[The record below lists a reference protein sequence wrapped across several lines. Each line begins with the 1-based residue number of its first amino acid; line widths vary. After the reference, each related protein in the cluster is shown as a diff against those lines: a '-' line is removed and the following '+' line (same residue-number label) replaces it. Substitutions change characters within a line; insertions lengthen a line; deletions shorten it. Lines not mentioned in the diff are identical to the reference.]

1 LDNGRVIP
9 GRFSW
14 AIVPASWAFGRSAKA
29 LPATRAIIGQN
40 TGGRHVALSFLS
52 RGHVAA
58 QLKSP
63 MSSPDRMRLRR
74 LLLKTLPMGAV
85 PVASISSL
93 ARAAEPASGG
103 RPISMVLPFPPGG
116 SVDIVARQL
125 QPGLK
130 SGLGQTVVVDNKPG
144 AGGLIA
150 SSTVARAKPDGNTLL
165 MAFDTHAINP
175 FAYKNLPYD
184 TFKDF
189 TPISQLVR
197 FPLVIAAN
205 PALSASNV
213 RELVELARANP
224 KGVRYASSGIGSL
237 NQLAAEALATDAG
250 VQFLHVPYKGGGPAV
265 QAVLAGEVDLF
276 FSSYAAVQAHIAAK
290 TIKVLGV
297 TGSSRIKQLPQVP
310 TVAEQGFKGFEAY
323 SWIGVFGPAHM
334 QPDTVTRLHDALG
347 VAIRQPKVVEAL
359 TAQGFEIAVGT
370 PADLGNLVRHEHDKW
385 QAVARKANIQ
395 FE

>member
-1 LDNGRVIP
+1 
-9 GRFSW
+9 
-14 AIVPASWAFGRSAKA
+14 
-29 LPATRAIIGQN
+29 
-40 TGGRHVALSFLS
+40 
-52 RGHVAA
+52 
-58 QLKSP
+58 
-63 MSSPDRMRLRR
+63 MSTPDRMRLRR
-74 LLLKTLPMGAV
+74 LLLKSLPMGAM
-85 PVASISSL
+85 PVASLASL
-93 ARAAEPASGG
+93 AQVAHAADAATSS
-103 RPISMVLPFPPGG
+103 RPISVVLPFPPGG

-130 SGLGQTVVVDNKPG
+130 TTLGQTVVVDNKPG

-150 SSTVARAKPDGNTLL
+150 SNTVARAKPDGNTLL

-189 TPISQLVR
+189 TPITQLVR

-213 RELVELARANP
+213 RDLVELARTNP
-224 KGVRYASSGIGSL
+224 NAVRYASSGIGSL

-250 VQFLHVPYKGGGPAV
+250 VHFLHVPYKGGGPAV

-297 TGSSRIKQLPQVP
+297 TGTSRIKQLPQVP

-323 SWIGVFGPAHM
+323 SWIGVFGPAHL
-334 QPDTVTRLHDALG
+334 QPEVVTRLHDAF
-347 VAIRQPKVVEAL
+347 ATSIKQQKVVEAL
-359 TAQGFEIAVGT
+359 TAQGFEIAVGSPT
-370 PADLGNLVRHEHDKW
+370 DLGNLVRHEHDKW

-395 FE
+395 FD

>member
-1 LDNGRVIP
+1 
-9 GRFSW
+9 
-14 AIVPASWAFGRSAKA
+14 
-29 LPATRAIIGQN
+29 
-40 TGGRHVALSFLS
+40 
-52 RGHVAA
+52 
-58 QLKSP
+58 

-74 LLLKTLPMGAV
+74 LLLKSLPMSAM
-85 PVASISSL
+85 PVASL
-93 ARAAEPASGG
+93 AGLVQPSHAAEPSATS

-125 QPGLK
+125 QPGLQT
-130 SGLGQTVVVDNKPG
+130 SLGQTVVVDNKPG

-189 TPISQLVR
+189 TPITQLVR

-213 RELVELARANP
+213 RELIELAKSNP
-224 KGVRYASSGIGSL
+224 NAVRYASSGIGSL
-237 NQLAAEALATDAG
+237 NQLAAEALATEAG
-250 VQFLHVPYKGGGPAV
+250 VHFLHVPYKGGGPAV

-276 FSSYAAVQAHIAAK
+276 FSSYAAVQAHVAAK

-297 TGSSRIKQLPQVP
+297 TGTSRIKQMPQVP
-310 TVAEQGFKGFEAY
+310 TVAEQGYKGFEAY

-334 QPDTVTRLHDALG
+334 QQDTVMRLHDALG
-347 VAIRQPKVVEAL
+347 ASIRQPRVVEAL
-359 TAQGFEIAVGT
+359 TAQGFEIAVGS

-385 QAVARKANIQ
+385 QSVARKANIQ
-395 FE
+395 FD

>member
-1 LDNGRVIP
+1 
-9 GRFSW
+9 
-14 AIVPASWAFGRSAKA
+14 
-29 LPATRAIIGQN
+29 
-40 TGGRHVALSFLS
+40 
-52 RGHVAA
+52 
-58 QLKSP
+58 
-63 MSSPDRMRLRR
+63 MRLRR
-74 LLLKTLPMGAV
+74 LLLKSLPMSAM
-85 PVASISSL
+85 PLASL
-93 ARAAEPASGG
+93 AGLARVSQAAEPSATS

-130 SGLGQTVVVDNKPG
+130 TSLGQTVVVDNKPG

-189 TPISQLVR
+189 TPITQLVR

-213 RELVELARANP
+213 RELIDLAKSNP
-224 KGVRYASSGIGSL
+224 NAVRYASSGIGSL
-237 NQLAAEALATDAG
+237 NQLAAEALATEAG
-250 VQFLHVPYKGGGPAV
+250 VHFLHVPYKGGGPAV

-276 FSSYAAVQAHIAAK
+276 FSSYAAVQAHVAAK
-290 TIKVLGV
+290 TIKILGV
-297 TGSSRIKQLPQVP
+297 TGTSRIKQMPQVP
-310 TVAEQGFKGFEAY
+310 TVAEQGYKGFEAY

-334 QPDTVTRLHDALG
+334 QQDTVMRLHDALG
-347 VAIRQPKVVEAL
+347 ASIKQPKVVEAL
-359 TAQGFEIAVGT
+359 TAQGFEIAVGS

-395 FE
+395 FD

>member
-1 LDNGRVIP
+1 
-9 GRFSW
+9 
-14 AIVPASWAFGRSAKA
+14 
-29 LPATRAIIGQN
+29 
-40 TGGRHVALSFLS
+40 
-52 RGHVAA
+52 
-58 QLKSP
+58 

-74 LLLKTLPMGAV
+74 LLLKSLPASAL
-85 PVASISSL
+85 PVASLAGL
-93 ARAAEPASGG
+93 ARMAHAAEPATSG

-130 SGLGQTVVVDNKPG
+130 TALGQTVVVDNKPG

-150 SSTVARAKPDGNTLL
+150 SSAVARAKPDGSTLL

-189 TPISQLVR
+189 TPITQLVR

-213 RELVELARANP
+213 RELIDLAKTHPN
-224 KGVRYASSGIGSL
+224 GVRFASSGIGSL
-237 NQLAAEALATDAG
+237 NQLAAEALATEAG
-250 VQFLHVPYKGGGPAV
+250 VHFLHVPYKGGGPAV

-310 TVAEQGFKGFEAY
+310 TVAEQGYKGFEAY

-334 QPDTVTRLHDALG
+334 QADTVTRLHDAL
-347 VAIRQPKVVEAL
+347 AASIRQPRVVEAL
-359 TAQGFEIAVGT
+359 TAQGFEIAVGS
-370 PADLGNLVRHEHDKW
+370 PADLGHLVRHEHDKW

-395 FE
+395 FD

>member
-1 LDNGRVIP
+1 LGDCSSFVG
-9 GRFSW
+9 FW
-14 AIVPASWAFGRSAKA
+14 AISEGIACNASDHRAKYGRAA
-29 LPATRAIIGQN
+29 CRPF
-40 TGGRHVALSFLS
+40 FLS
-52 RGHVAA
+52 RGPVAA

-93 ARAAEPASGG
+93 ARAAEPASSG

-265 QAVLAGEVDLF
+265 QAVLAGKSTC
-276 FSSYAAVQAHIAAK
+276 SSAA
-290 TIKVLGV
+290 TPPCRP
-297 TGSSRIKQLPQVP
+297 TSPPRRSRCS
-310 TVAEQGFKGFEAY
+310 A
-323 SWIGVFGPAHM
+323 
-334 QPDTVTRLHDALG
+334 
-347 VAIRQPKVVEAL
+347 
-359 TAQGFEIAVGT
+359 
-370 PADLGNLVRHEHDKW
+370 
-385 QAVARKANIQ
+385 
-395 FE
+395 

>member
-1 LDNGRVIP
+1 
-9 GRFSW
+9 
-14 AIVPASWAFGRSAKA
+14 
-29 LPATRAIIGQN
+29 
-40 TGGRHVALSFLS
+40 
-52 RGHVAA
+52 
-58 QLKSP
+58 

-74 LLLKTLPMGAV
+74 LLLKSLPASAL
-85 PVASISSL
+85 PVASLAGL
-93 ARAAEPASGG
+93 ARMAHAAEPATSG

-130 SGLGQTVVVDNKPG
+130 TALGQTVVVDNKPG

-150 SSTVARAKPDGNTLL
+150 SSAVARAKPDGSTLL

-189 TPISQLVR
+189 TPITQLVR

-213 RELVELARANP
+213 RELIDLAKTHPN
-224 KGVRYASSGIGSL
+224 GVRFASSGIGSL
-237 NQLAAEALATDAG
+237 NQLAAEALATEAG
-250 VQFLHVPYKGGGPAV
+250 VHFLHVPYKGGGPAV

-297 TGSSRIKQLPQVP
+297 TGSSRIRQLPQVP
-310 TVAEQGFKGFEAY
+310 TVAEQGYKGFEAY

-334 QPDTVTRLHDALG
+334 QADTVTRLHDAL
-347 VAIRQPKVVEAL
+347 AASIRQPKVVEAL
-359 TAQGFEIAVGT
+359 TAQGFEIAVGS
-370 PADLGNLVRHEHDKW
+370 PADLGHLVRHEHDKW

-395 FE
+395 FD

>member
-1 LDNGRVIP
+1 
-9 GRFSW
+9 
-14 AIVPASWAFGRSAKA
+14 
-29 LPATRAIIGQN
+29 
-40 TGGRHVALSFLS
+40 
-52 RGHVAA
+52 
-58 QLKSP
+58 

-74 LLLKTLPMGAV
+74 LLLKSLPMSAM
-85 PVASISSL
+85 PVASL
-93 ARAAEPASGG
+93 AGFAKMAHAAEPATSG

-130 SGLGQTVVVDNKPG
+130 TGLGQTVVVDNKPG

-150 SSTVARAKPDGNTLL
+150 SNTVARAKPDGNTLL

-189 TPISQLVR
+189 TPITQLVR

-213 RELVELARANP
+213 RELVELAKSNP
-224 KGVRYASSGIGSL
+224 NAVRYASSGIGSL

-250 VQFLHVPYKGGGPAV
+250 VHFLHVPYKGGGPAV

-297 TGSSRIKQLPQVP
+297 TGTSRIKQMPQVP

-334 QPDTVTRLHDALG
+334 QQDAVMRLHDAF
-347 VAIRQPKVVEAL
+347 ATSIKQPKVVEAL
-359 TAQGFEIAVGT
+359 TAQGFEIAVGS

-395 FE
+395 FD

>member
-1 LDNGRVIP
+1 
-9 GRFSW
+9 
-14 AIVPASWAFGRSAKA
+14 
-29 LPATRAIIGQN
+29 
-40 TGGRHVALSFLS
+40 
-52 RGHVAA
+52 
-58 QLKSP
+58 
-63 MSSPDRMRLRR
+63 MSSPERARLRR
-74 LLLKTLPMGAV
+74 LLLKTLPMGAM
-85 PVASISSL
+85 PASL
-93 ARAAEPASGG
+93 ASFAAVTHADTGIG
-103 RPISMVLPFPPGG
+103 NRPIAMVLPFPPGG

-130 SGLGQTVVVDNKPG
+130 TGLGQTVVVDNKPG

-150 SSTVARAKPDGNTLL
+150 SSTVARAKPDGTTLL

-189 TPISQLVR
+189 TPITQLVR

-205 PALSASNV
+205 PGVGASNV
-213 RELVELARANP
+213 KELIELAKAKP
-224 KGVRYASSGIGSL
+224 GGIRYASSGIGSL
-237 NQLAAEALATDAG
+237 NQLAAEALATEAG

-265 QAVLAGEVDLF
+265 QAVLAGEVDVF
-276 FSSYAAVQAHIAAK
+276 FSSFAAVQAHVAAK

-297 TGSSRIKQLPQVP
+297 TGTSRIRQLAQVP

-323 SWIGVFGPAHM
+323 SWIGVFGPAGM
-334 QPDTVTRLHDALG
+334 QPATVMRLHDAL
-347 VAIRQPKVVEAL
+347 AESIRQPKVVEAL
-359 TAQGFEIAVGT
+359 SAQGFEIAVGT

>member
-1 LDNGRVIP
+1 MP
-9 GRFSW
+9 PF
-14 AIVPASWAFGRSAKA
+14 
-29 LPATRAIIGQN
+29 
-40 TGGRHVALSFLS
+40 SFLY
-52 RGHVAA
+52 RGRLAA
-58 QLKSP
+58 QPESL
-63 MSSPDRMRLRR
+63 MSSAERTRLRR
-74 LLLKTLPMGAV
+74 MLLKSLPMGVMPA
-85 PVASISSL
+85 SL
-93 ARAAEPASGG
+93 ASLASFAQAETAAGG

-130 SGLGQTVVVDNKPG
+130 AGLGQTVVVDNKPG

-150 SSTVARAKPDGNTLL
+150 SNVVARAKPDGNTLL

-189 TPISQLVR
+189 TPITQLVR

-205 PALSASNV
+205 PALPASNV
-213 RELVELARANP
+213 RELIELARAKPN
-224 KGVRYASSGIGSL
+224 GVRYASSGIGSL
-237 NQLAAEALATDAG
+237 NQLAAEALATEAG
-250 VQFLHVPYKGGGPAV
+250 VHFLHVPYKGGGPAV

-276 FSSYAAVQAHIAAK
+276 FSSFAAVQAHIAAK

-297 TGSSRIKQLPQVP
+297 TGTARIKQMPQVP

-323 SWIGVFGPAHM
+323 SWIGVFGPAGM
-334 QPDTVTRLHDALG
+334 PQETVARLHDALAG
-347 VAIRQPKVVEAL
+347 SIRQPKVVEAL
-359 TAQGFEIAVGT
+359 SAQGFEIAVGT
-370 PADLGNLVRHEHDKW
+370 PTELGNLVRHEHDKW

-395 FE
+395 FD

>member
-1 LDNGRVIP
+1 MPPFFFFACCGPRI
-9 GRFSW
+9 
-14 AIVPASWAFGRSAKA
+14 A
-29 LPATRAIIGQN
+29 LPE
-40 TGGRHVALSFLS
+40 
-52 RGHVAA
+52 
-58 QLKSP
+58 SP
-63 MSSPDRMRLRR
+63 MSSPERTRLRR
-74 LLLKTLPMGAV
+74 LLLKSLPVGTS
-85 PVASISSL
+85 SIALGSLSSL
-93 ARAAEPASGG
+93 ASLAHAEGPANPASN

-130 SGLGQTVVVDNKPG
+130 TALGQTVVVDNKPG

-150 SSTVARAKPDGNTLL
+150 SNAVARAKPDGNTLL

-189 TPISQLVR
+189 TPVSQLVR

-205 PALSASNV
+205 PAVMATNV
-213 RELVELARANP
+213 RELIELAKARP
-224 KGVRYASSGIGSL
+224 EGIRYASSGIGSL

-250 VQFLHVPYKGGGPAV
+250 VHFLHVPYKGGGPAV
-265 QAVLAGEVDLF
+265 QAVLAGEVDIF

-297 TGSSRIKQLPQVP
+297 TGTSRLRQLPQVP

-323 SWIGVFGPAHM
+323 SWIGVFGPANL
-334 QPDTVTRLHDALG
+334 PADTVARLHDALAG
-347 VAIRQPKVVEAL
+347 SIRQPRVVEAL
-359 TAQGFEIAVGT
+359 QAQGFEIAVGT
-370 PADLGNLVRHEHDKW
+370 PAELGNLVRHEHDKW

-395 FE
+395 FD

>member
-1 LDNGRVIP
+1 
-9 GRFSW
+9 
-14 AIVPASWAFGRSAKA
+14 
-29 LPATRAIIGQN
+29 
-40 TGGRHVALSFLS
+40 
-52 RGHVAA
+52 
-58 QLKSP
+58 

-74 LLLKTLPMGAV
+74 LLLKSLPMSAM
-85 PVASISSL
+85 PLASL
-93 ARAAEPASGG
+93 AGLARVSQAAEPSATS

-130 SGLGQTVVVDNKPG
+130 TSLGQTVVVDNKPG

-189 TPISQLVR
+189 TPITQLVR

-213 RELVELARANP
+213 RELIDLAKSNP
-224 KGVRYASSGIGSL
+224 NAVRYASSGIGSL
-237 NQLAAEALATDAG
+237 NQLAAEALATEAG
-250 VQFLHVPYKGGGPAV
+250 VHFLHVPYKGGGPAV

-276 FSSYAAVQAHIAAK
+276 FSSYAAVQAHVAAK
-290 TIKVLGV
+290 TIKILGV
-297 TGSSRIKQLPQVP
+297 TGTSRIKQMPQVP
-310 TVAEQGFKGFEAY
+310 TVAEQGYKGFEAY

-334 QPDTVTRLHDALG
+334 QQDTVMRLHDALG
-347 VAIRQPKVVEAL
+347 ASIKQPKVVEAL
-359 TAQGFEIAVGT
+359 TAQGFEIAVGS

-395 FE
+395 FD

>member
-1 LDNGRVIP
+1 
-9 GRFSW
+9 
-14 AIVPASWAFGRSAKA
+14 
-29 LPATRAIIGQN
+29 
-40 TGGRHVALSFLS
+40 
-52 RGHVAA
+52 
-58 QLKSP
+58 
-63 MSSPDRMRLRR
+63 MRLRR

-334 QPDTVTRLHDALG
+334 QPDTVT
-347 VAIRQPKVVEAL
+347 
-359 TAQGFEIAVGT
+359 
-370 PADLGNLVRHEHDKW
+370 
-385 QAVARKANIQ
+385 
-395 FE
+395 

>member
-1 LDNGRVIP
+1 
-9 GRFSW
+9 
-14 AIVPASWAFGRSAKA
+14 
-29 LPATRAIIGQN
+29 
-40 TGGRHVALSFLS
+40 
-52 RGHVAA
+52 
-58 QLKSP
+58 
-63 MSSPDRMRLRR
+63 MSSPDRTRLRR
-74 LLLKTLPMGAV
+74 LLLKSLPMGAM
-85 PVASISSL
+85 PVASLASL
-93 ARAAEPASGG
+93 VQAAHAAEPAAAS

-130 SGLGQTVVVDNKPG
+130 ASLGQTVVVDNKPG

-189 TPISQLVR
+189 TPITQLVR

-213 RELVELARANP
+213 RELIALAKSNP
-224 KGVRYASSGIGSL
+224 AAVRYASSGIGSL
-237 NQLAAEALATDAG
+237 NQLAAEALATEAG
-250 VQFLHVPYKGGGPAV
+250 VHFLHVPYKGGGPAV

-297 TGSSRIKQLPQVP
+297 TGTSRIKQMPQVP

-323 SWIGVFGPAHM
+323 SWIGVFGPANM
-334 QPDTVTRLHDALG
+334 QPDTVARLHDALG
-347 VAIRQPKVVEAL
+347 AAIKQPKVVEAL
-359 TAQGFEIAVGT
+359 TAQGFEIAVGS

>member
-1 LDNGRVIP
+1 
-9 GRFSW
+9 
-14 AIVPASWAFGRSAKA
+14 
-29 LPATRAIIGQN
+29 
-40 TGGRHVALSFLS
+40 
-52 RGHVAA
+52 
-58 QLKSP
+58 

-74 LLLKTLPMGAV
+74 LLLKSLPMSAM
-85 PVASISSL
+85 PVASLASL
-93 ARAAEPASGG
+93 AHATEPAASG

-130 SGLGQTVVVDNKPG
+130 SSLGQTVVVDNKPG

-189 TPISQLVR
+189 TPITQLVR

-213 RELVELARANP
+213 RELVELARTNP
-224 KGVRYASSGIGSL
+224 NGVRYGSSGIGSL

-250 VQFLHVPYKGGGPAV
+250 VRFLHVPYKGGGPAV

-276 FSSYAAVQAHIAAK
+276 FSSYAAVQAHIAAR

-297 TGSSRIKQLPQVP
+297 TGTSRIRQLPQVP
-310 TVAEQGFKGFEAY
+310 TVAEQGFKSFEAY
-323 SWIGVFGPAHM
+323 SWIGVFGPAHLPQDM
-334 QPDTVTRLHDALG
+334 VTRLHDAF
-347 VAIRQPKVVEAL
+347 VTSIRQPKVVDAL
-359 TAQGFEIAVGT
+359 TAQGFEIAIGA
-370 PADLGNLVRHEHDKW
+370 PADLGNLVRREHDKW

>member
-1 LDNGRVIP
+1 
-9 GRFSW
+9 
-14 AIVPASWAFGRSAKA
+14 
-29 LPATRAIIGQN
+29 
-40 TGGRHVALSFLS
+40 
-52 RGHVAA
+52 
-58 QLKSP
+58 
-63 MSSPDRMRLRR
+63 MSSPDRTRLRR

-85 PVASISSL
+85 PASL
-93 ARAAEPASGG
+93 ASLAAVTHAEAAASG

-150 SSTVARAKPDGNTLL
+150 SNTVARAKPDGNTLL

-189 TPISQLVR
+189 TPITQLVR

-205 PALSASNV
+205 PALGASNV
-213 RELVELARANP
+213 KELVELARAKPN
-224 KGVRYASSGIGSL
+224 GVRYASSGIGSL
-237 NQLAAEALATDAG
+237 NQLAAEALATEAG
-250 VQFLHVPYKGGGPAV
+250 VHFLHVPYKGGGPAV

-276 FSSYAAVQAHIAAK
+276 FSSFAAVQAHIAAK

-297 TGSSRIKQLPQVP
+297 TGNSRIRQLPQVP

-323 SWIGVFGPAHM
+323 SWIGVFGPAGM
-334 QPDTVTRLHDALG
+334 APEAVSRLHDALAG
-347 VAIRQPKVVEAL
+347 SIRQPKVVEAL
-359 TAQGFEIAVGT
+359 SAQGFEIAVGT

-395 FE
+395 FD

>member
-1 LDNGRVIP
+1 
-9 GRFSW
+9 
-14 AIVPASWAFGRSAKA
+14 
-29 LPATRAIIGQN
+29 
-40 TGGRHVALSFLS
+40 
-52 RGHVAA
+52 
-58 QLKSP
+58 

-74 LLLKTLPMGAV
+74 LLLKSLPMSAL
-85 PVASISSL
+85 PVASIAGL
-93 ARAAEPASGG
+93 AQVSHAAEPSATG

-130 SGLGQTVVVDNKPG
+130 TSLGQTVVVDNKPG

-189 TPISQLVR
+189 TPITQLVR

-213 RELVELARANP
+213 RELVELAKSNP
-224 KGVRYASSGIGSL
+224 NGVRYASSGIGSL
-237 NQLAAEALATDAG
+237 NQLAAEALATEAG
-250 VQFLHVPYKGGGPAV
+250 VHFLHVPYKGGGPAV

-276 FSSYAAVQAHIAAK
+276 FSSYAAVQAHVAAK

-297 TGSSRIKQLPQVP
+297 TGTSRIKQMPQVP
-310 TVAEQGFKGFEAY
+310 TVAEQGYKGFEAY
-323 SWIGVFGPAHM
+323 SWIGVFGPANM
-334 QPDTVTRLHDALG
+334 PQDTVMRLHDALG
-347 VAIRQPKVVEAL
+347 ASIKQPRVVEAL
-359 TAQGFEIAVGT
+359 TAQGFEIAVGS

-395 FE
+395 FD

>member
-1 LDNGRVIP
+1 
-9 GRFSW
+9 
-14 AIVPASWAFGRSAKA
+14 
-29 LPATRAIIGQN
+29 
-40 TGGRHVALSFLS
+40 
-52 RGHVAA
+52 
-58 QLKSP
+58 

-74 LLLKTLPMGAV
+74 LLLKSLPMSAM
-85 PVASISSL
+85 PVASL
-93 ARAAEPASGG
+93 AGLVQASHAAEPSATS

-130 SGLGQTVVVDNKPG
+130 TSLGQTVVVDNKPG

-189 TPISQLVR
+189 TPITQLVR

-213 RELVELARANP
+213 RELIELAKSNP
-224 KGVRYASSGIGSL
+224 NAVRYASSGIGSL
-237 NQLAAEALATDAG
+237 NQLAAEALATEAG
-250 VQFLHVPYKGGGPAV
+250 VHFLHVPYKGGGPAV

-276 FSSYAAVQAHIAAK
+276 FSSYAAVQAHVAAK

-297 TGSSRIKQLPQVP
+297 TGTSRIKQMPQVP
-310 TVAEQGFKGFEAY
+310 TVAEQGYKGFEAY

-334 QPDTVTRLHDALG
+334 QQDTVMRLHDALG
-347 VAIRQPKVVEAL
+347 ASIRQPRVVEAL
-359 TAQGFEIAVGT
+359 TAQGFEIAVGS

-385 QAVARKANIQ
+385 QSVARKANI
-395 FE
+395 

>member
-1 LDNGRVIP
+1 
-9 GRFSW
+9 
-14 AIVPASWAFGRSAKA
+14 
-29 LPATRAIIGQN
+29 
-40 TGGRHVALSFLS
+40 
-52 RGHVAA
+52 
-58 QLKSP
+58 

-74 LLLKTLPMGAV
+74 LLLKSLPMSAM
-85 PVASISSL
+85 PVASLASL
-93 ARAAEPASGG
+93 AQAHAAESAANS

-130 SGLGQTVVVDNKPG
+130 SSLGQTVVVDNKPG

-189 TPISQLVR
+189 TPIAQLVR

-205 PALSASNV
+205 PVLPASNV
-213 RELVELARANP
+213 RELVELAKSNP
-224 KGVRYASSGIGSL
+224 TAVRYASSGIGSL
-237 NQLAAEALATDAG
+237 NQLAAEALATEAG
-250 VQFLHVPYKGGGPAV
+250 VHFLHVPYKGGGPAV
-265 QAVLAGEVDLF
+265 QAVLAGETDLF

-297 TGSSRIKQLPQVP
+297 TGTSRIKQLPQVP

-334 QPDTVTRLHDALG
+334 ASETVSRLHDAL
-347 VAIRQPKVVEAL
+347 AMSIKQPKVMEAL
-359 TAQGFEIAVGT
+359 NAQGFEVAVGT
-370 PADLGNLVRHEHDKW
+370 PTDLGNLVRHEHDKW

>member
-1 LDNGRVIP
+1 
-9 GRFSW
+9 
-14 AIVPASWAFGRSAKA
+14 
-29 LPATRAIIGQN
+29 
-40 TGGRHVALSFLS
+40 
-52 RGHVAA
+52 
-58 QLKSP
+58 

-74 LLLKTLPMGAV
+74 LLLKSLPMSAAM
-85 PVASISSL
+85 PVASL
-93 ARAAEPASGG
+93 AGLAQVAQAAEPAPNG

-130 SGLGQTVVVDNKPG
+130 TSLGQTVVVDNKPG

-189 TPISQLVR
+189 TPITQLVR

-213 RELVELARANP
+213 RELIELAKSNP
-224 KGVRYASSGIGSL
+224 NAVRYASSGIGSL
-237 NQLAAEALATDAG
+237 NQLAAEALATEAG
-250 VQFLHVPYKGGGPAV
+250 VHFLHVPYKGGGPAV

-297 TGSSRIKQLPQVP
+297 TGTSRIKQLPQVP
-310 TVAEQGFKGFEAY
+310 TVAEQGYKSFEAY

-334 QPDTVTRLHDALG
+334 QSETVSRLHDAL
-347 VAIRQPKVVEAL
+347 AASIRQPKVVEAL
-359 TAQGFEIAVGT
+359 TAQGFEIAIGS

-395 FE
+395 FD

>member
-1 LDNGRVIP
+1 M
-9 GRFSW
+9 
-14 AIVPASWAFGRSAKA
+14 
-29 LPATRAIIGQN
+29 
-40 TGGRHVALSFLS
+40 
-52 RGHVAA
+52 AA
-58 QLKSP
+58 QPESL

-74 LLLKTLPMGAV
+74 LLLKSLPMSAM
-85 PVASISSL
+85 PVASL
-93 ARAAEPASGG
+93 AGLAQIAHAAEPASSS

-130 SGLGQTVVVDNKPG
+130 TSLGQTVVVDNKPG

-189 TPISQLVR
+189 TPITQLVR

-213 RELVELARANP
+213 RELIELAKSNP
-224 KGVRYASSGIGSL
+224 NAVRFASSGIGSL
-237 NQLAAEALATDAG
+237 NQLAAESLATEAG
-250 VQFLHVPYKGGGPAV
+250 VHFLHVPYKGGGPAV

-276 FSSYAAVQAHIAAK
+276 FSSYAAVQAHVAAK

-297 TGSSRIKQLPQVP
+297 TGTNRIKQMPQVP

-334 QPDTVTRLHDALG
+334 QPDAVMRLHDALA
-347 VAIRQPKVVEAL
+347 VAIKQPKVVEAL

-395 FE
+395 FD